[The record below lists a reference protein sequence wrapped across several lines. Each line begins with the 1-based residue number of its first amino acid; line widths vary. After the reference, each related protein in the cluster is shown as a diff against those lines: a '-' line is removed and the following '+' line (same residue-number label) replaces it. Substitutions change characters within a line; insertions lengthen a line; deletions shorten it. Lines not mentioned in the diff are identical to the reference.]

1 MLVEKL
7 YAENVKLKA
16 KIELLRKEI
25 IAESARTAQEKLRAD
40 SLDRQHTMQAAMHKQ
55 ANEEVVLLKSA
66 ATLSDEQIKAV
77 FLANGFTIK
86 PGCDDLKPY
95 VYAAARALLAVLQ
108 QK

>member
-1 MLVEKL
+1 MNEIKNQPEALRLADAVDRFNRGVCSQAMYEEYCQVSAELRRL
-7 YAENVKLKA
+7 YARVQ
-16 KIELLRKEI
+16 ELEASK
-25 IAESARTAQEKLRAD
+25 SRA
-40 SLDRQHTMQAAMHKQ
+40 AP
-55 ANEEVVLLKSA
+55 VV
-66 ATLSDEQIKAV
+66 SDEQIKAV